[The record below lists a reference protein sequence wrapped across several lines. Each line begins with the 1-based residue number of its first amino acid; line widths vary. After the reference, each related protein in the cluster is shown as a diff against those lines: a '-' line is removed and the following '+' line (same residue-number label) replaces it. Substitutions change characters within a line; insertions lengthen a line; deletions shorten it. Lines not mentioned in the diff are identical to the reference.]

1 MIDEDFEEEDPD
13 GVNSTFFSGETEEIA
28 KQLIDTKH
36 LVELWEIAQKN
47 DELKKKNCRKLLQ
60 KLEELAEK
68 GNQYEREKQ
77 YESSDAGMDGG
88 VEPDTR
94 TSTVL

>member
-1 MIDEDFEEEDPD
+1 MRIFEEEDPD

-47 DELKKKNCRKLLQ
+47 DELKKKELQ
-60 KLEELAEK
+60 KATSK
-68 GNQYEREKQ
+68 TG
-77 YESSDAGMDGG
+77 
-88 VEPDTR
+88 R
-94 TSTVL
+94 TG